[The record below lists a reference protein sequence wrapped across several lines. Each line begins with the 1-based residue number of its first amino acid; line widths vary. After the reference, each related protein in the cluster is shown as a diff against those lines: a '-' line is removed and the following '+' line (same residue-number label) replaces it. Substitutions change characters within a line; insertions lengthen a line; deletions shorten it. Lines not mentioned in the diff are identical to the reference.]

1 MDGLP
6 MSIQVS
12 DKDFE
17 MLSRWVDGELNDMD
31 SRRLAQRIKAEPAL
45 QQTLEQLQ
53 ALNHSLRHTLS
64 TRAPVPASITRR
76 VRDALE
82 DSQVHADTQAD
93 GTNIVRFPTGGDRA
107 PKRDMPRWPLAIAAS
122 LVAAVGAIFLA
133 QQPALVQTG
142 LPGNDALV
150 STSLD
155 ELPSG
160 EGWTQLSDGREVQ
173 PVLTFAH
180 RDGTWCREYL
190 LRSDSSDWRA
200 VACQEGS
207 RWVTQAAGLESYLD
221 SASNYRPAGAP
232 QSPLVSVFISEN
244 AVDIALGRDEEATL
258 IQRSWK

>member
-1 MDGLP
+1 
-6 MSIQVS
+6 
-12 DKDFE
+12 

-31 SRRLAQRIKAEPAL
+31 SRRIAQRIKAEPAL
-45 QQTLEQLQ
+45 QQTMQQLQ
-53 ALNHSLRHTLS
+53 ALNHSLCHTLS
-64 TRAPVPASITRR
+64 TRAPVPASIINR
-76 VRDALE
+76 VREAVQDGE
-82 DSQVHADTQAD
+82 GQADNQAD
-93 GTNIVRFPTGGDRA
+93 GTNIVRFPTSGDRT
-107 PKRDMPRWPLAIAAS
+107 PKRDMSRWPLAIAAS
-122 LVAAVGAIFLA
+122 LVAAVGAVFLA

-190 LRSDSSDWRA
+190 LRSNNINSSNSDWRA

-221 SASNYRPAGAP
+221 STSNYRPAGAP
-232 QSPLVSVFISEN
+232 QSGLVSVFISEN
-244 AVDIALGRDEEATL
+244 AADIALGRDEEATL
-258 IQRSWK
+258 IQSSWK